1 MMKKRLKGY
10 FSVFTFDNVSAEL
23 ANTLHTQQK
32 EMRTEGDLST
42 LEICIQNW
50 GTRSGRMIKNNFKES
65 CRGRRLNRSNRIPEV
80 VTLFFPLLY
89 R

>member
-1 MMKKRLKGY
+1 MKKRLKGY

-65 CRGRRLNRSNRIPEV
+65 CRGRRLNRRNRIPEV